1 MVLLIGLH
9 HDVERWAAAFRED
22 TVDGLR
28 AGRRVLRADVALAG
42 ARNEDPSDAAAAGTI
57 EGVRD
62 AEVVVDIL

>member
-1 MVLLIGLH
+1 M
-9 HDVERWAAAFRED
+9 FRED

-28 AGRRVLRADVALAG
+28 PGRRVLRADVALAG
-42 ARNEDPSDAAAAGTI
+42 ARNEDPSDAAAAGTTI